1 MNGIYEMKGITEE
14 MTDLEQADKFWSNA
28 RERVM
33 LIAEANCFPLSLE
46 EHDDSFLYD
55 LYDNGDYIPTGEE
68 ITTAMA
74 LAILAGY
81 LLILGIGCLVADFVF
96 PHIPFINRFLDSL
109 PDWEDKD

>member
-33 LIAEANCFPLSLE
+33 LIAEANCFHLSLE

-68 ITTAMA
+68 ITTA
-74 LAILAGY
+74 IREY
-81 LLILGIGCLVADFVF
+81 LGLC
-96 PHIPFINRFLDSL
+96 
-109 PDWEDKD
+109 